1 MAQCLIRFCSRA
13 RFVIY
18 IVEAIY
24 AGYGQ
29 EPDQG
34 KITSFGNEYLHK
46 KFPKLSYIANTK
58 SMQEA
63 NEDDGK

>member
-1 MAQCLIRFCSRA
+1 MVYVYL
-13 RFVIY
+13 
-18 IVEAIY
+18 VEAIY

-34 KITSFGNEYLHK
+34 QITEYGNEYLKK

-58 SMQEA
+58 SLQDDAHE
-63 NEDDGK
+63 NDGK